1 MPLLKPAPRHS
12 LTVSRSD
19 APAPSAPAGSRPF
32 RSWFGA
38 AAAVLR
44 AVLLQLA
51 AFGLVLGAVA
61 GLGRLPALPP
71 GLLPFPSLSGNERA
85 LLALTVLP
93 HAALALLILA
103 AIRLRPGKV
112 PNSEGLGFTRPA
124 LPRRAAWLL
133 LAWPPLQV
141 AWTAGLLLL
150 AGQMPVRAWR
160 LSPFLTGEVFWAWTL
175 WLVVLAPLAEE
186 MLFRGDL
193 FGRLA
198 RHLAPAATVAVA
210 TVVFVLCHA
219 ERGLLQ
225 PVSVLPL
232 GVALGLMRLWTG
244 SLWPCIALHAA
255 SNGAV
260 VLARVWSTG

>member
-1 MPLLKPAPRHS
+1 M
-12 LTVSRSD
+12 
-19 APAPSAPAGSRPF
+19 
-32 RSWFGA
+32 A
-38 AAAVLR
+38 AAILR

-51 AFGLVLGAVA
+51 AFGLVFGAVA
-61 GLGRLPALPP
+61 AFSRLPAVPAS
-71 GLLPFPSLSGNERA
+71 LLPFKALTGTERA
-85 LLALTVLP
+85 ALALTVLP
-93 HAALALLILA
+93 HAALAFLILA
-103 AIRLRPGKV
+103 AIRLRPGNTLDPGHPFAPDKALH
-112 PNSEGLGFTRPA
+112 PATALGFTRPD
-124 LPRRAAWLL
+124 LSRRAVWLIL
-133 LAWPPLQV
+133 LWPALQV
-141 AWTAGLLLL
+141 AWTAGLLWL
-150 AGQMPVRAWR
+150 AGQPPVRAWR
-160 LSPFLTGEVFWAWTL
+160 LSPFLTGEVFLAWTL

-193 FGRLA
+193 FGRLT

-219 ERGLLQ
+219 ENGLLQ